1 MNNVNIPAIAQANP
15 DEKFR
20 VSLSVSEMEVI
31 CSALSIGEGAL
42 DNLALIQRLHKTMAK
57 ASVGAVM
64 AAYAGSTKQPGMA
77 TMQKIQRTE
86 KEIQGAALL
95 AKLHTEQPMS
105 DDEVYEAMNYLIEV
119 MKSAPS
125 HATEIAALDTYMTMK
140 IQKSISG

>member
-1 MNNVNIPAIAQANP
+1 MNNVNP

-20 VSLSVSEMEVI
+20 VSLSVAEMEVI

-42 DNLALIQRLHKTMAK
+42 DNLALIQRFHKTMAK

-77 TMQKIQRTE
+77 TIAKIQRTE

-95 AKLHTEQPMS
+95 AKLHTGQTLT
-105 DDEVYEAMNYLIEV
+105 DDETYEAVNYLVEIRKE
-119 MKSAPS
+119 APS
-125 HATEIAALDTYMTMK
+125 HATEIAALDIYMMMK
-140 IQKSISG
+140 IQKSIGG